1 MQIIPDIDGEE
12 LVRETNFDIAVPVH
26 VETFGGETK
35 VFAYPSVLSLCE
47 TYAARFAAD
56 LYSDAALAY
65 LADGCAEFCT
75 SLGYTKD
82 KHSAVV
88 GYNFLPQGEP
98 TCDFAFCKRIR
109 RDGKYENLTTFDLSA
124 CLAAERVIF
133 AAISEEKIVS
143 VAVACETLTA
153 ENVGN
158 SIEISTETAPD
169 FRGKGYATAC
179 VAALSAHLLS
189 RGYRALYKCR
199 RENTASARVAR
210 AAGFEKTGDFA
221 YFVYRKNR

>member
-65 LADGCAEFCT
+65 LADGCAAFCT

-153 ENVGN
+153 ENVGD

>member
-65 LADGCAEFCT
+65 LADGCAAFCT

-88 GYNFLPQGEP
+88 GYNFLPLGEP

>member
-65 LADGCAEFCT
+65 LADGCAAFCT

-143 VAVACETLTA
+143 VAVACETLMA

>member
-65 LADGCAEFCT
+65 LADGCAAFCT

-124 CLAAERVIF
+124 CLAADRVIF

>member
-47 TYAARFAAD
+47 TYAARFAAA

-65 LADGCAEFCT
+65 LADGCAAFCT

-124 CLAAERVIF
+124 CLAADRVIF

>member
-65 LADGCAEFCT
+65 LADGCAAFCT

-158 SIEISTETAPD
+158 SIEISTGTAPD

>member
-65 LADGCAEFCT
+65 LADGCAAFCT

-98 TCDFAFCKRIR
+98 TCDYSFCKRIR

>member
-1 MQIIPDIDGEE
+1 MQIIPDRDGEE
-12 LVRETNFDIAVPVH
+12 FVRETHFDIAVPVH
-26 VETFGGETK
+26 VETFGDETK
-35 VFAYPSVLSLCE
+35 VFAYPSVLPLCE

-65 LADGCAEFCT
+65 LADGCAAFCT

>member
-1 MQIIPDIDGEE
+1 MQIIPDRDGEE
-12 LVRETNFDIAVPVH
+12 FVRETHFDIAVPVH
-26 VETFGGETK
+26 VETFGDETK
-35 VFAYPSVLSLCE
+35 VFAYPSVLPLCE

-56 LYSDAALAY
+56 LYSDDALAY
-65 LADGCAEFCT
+65 LSDGCAAFCA

-82 KHSAVV
+82 RHSTVA

-98 TCDFAFCKRIR
+98 ICDYSFCKRIR

>member
-65 LADGCAEFCT
+65 LADGCAAFCT

-98 TCDFAFCKRIR
+98 TCDFAFCKRIC

>member
-65 LADGCAEFCT
+65 LADGCAAFCT

-158 SIEISTETAPD
+158 SIEISTETASD

>member
-65 LADGCAEFCT
+65 LADGCAAFCT

-109 RDGKYENLTTFDLSA
+109 RDGKYENLTIFDLSA

-133 AAISEEKIVS
+133 ASISEEKIVS

>member
-65 LADGCAEFCT
+65 LADGCAAFCT

-133 AAISEEKIVS
+133 ASISEEKIVS

-210 AAGFEKTGDFA
+210 VAGFEKTGDFA

>member
-65 LADGCAEFCT
+65 LADGCAAFCT

-98 TCDFAFCKRIR
+98 TCEFAFCKRIR

>member
-65 LADGCAEFCT
+65 LADGCAAFCT

-143 VAVACETLTA
+143 VAVTCETLTA

-221 YFVYRKNR
+221 YFVFRKNR

>member
-65 LADGCAEFCT
+65 LADGCAAFCT

-109 RDGKYENLTTFDLSA
+109 RDGKYENLTTFDLTA

-169 FRGKGYATAC
+169 FRGKGYAIAC

-189 RGYRALYKCR
+189 RGYRALYQCR
-199 RENTASARVAR
+199 RENTASARVACV
-210 AAGFEKTGDFA
+210 AGFEKTGDFA
-221 YFVYRKNR
+221 YLVYRKDR

>member
-65 LADGCAEFCT
+65 LADGCAAFCT

-153 ENVGN
+153 ENAGN

>member
-26 VETFGGETK
+26 LETFGGETK

-65 LADGCAEFCT
+65 LADGCAAFCT

-124 CLAAERVIF
+124 CLAAERVVF

>member
-65 LADGCAEFCT
+65 LADGCAAFCT

-109 RDGKYENLTTFDLSA
+109 RVGKYENLTTFDLSA

>member
-12 LVRETNFDIAVPVH
+12 LVRETNFD
-26 VETFGGETK
+26 FGGETK

-47 TYAARFAAD
+47 TYAARFEAD

-65 LADGCAEFCT
+65 LADGCAAFCT

>member
-65 LADGCAEFCT
+65 LADGCAAFCT

-124 CLAAERVIF
+124 CLAADRVIF

-189 RGYRALYKCR
+189 RVYRALYKCR

>member
-35 VFAYPSVLSLCE
+35 VFVYPSVLSLCE

-65 LADGCAEFCT
+65 LADGCAAFCT

>member
-65 LADGCAEFCT
+65 LADGCAAFCT

-199 RENTASARVAR
+199 RGNTASARVAR

>member
-35 VFAYPSVLSLCE
+35 VFTYPSVLSLCE

-65 LADGCAEFCT
+65 LADGCAAFCT

-133 AAISEEKIVS
+133 AAISEEKS
-143 VAVACETLTA
+143 
-153 ENVGN
+153 
-158 SIEISTETAPD
+158 
-169 FRGKGYATAC
+169 
-179 VAALSAHLLS
+179 
-189 RGYRALYKCR
+189 CR
-199 RENTASARVAR
+199 SPLPVRRLRQRT
-210 AAGFEKTGDFA
+210 
-221 YFVYRKNR
+221 

>member
-26 VETFGGETK
+26 VETFDGETK

-65 LADGCAEFCT
+65 LADGCAAFCT

>member
-65 LADGCAEFCT
+65 LADGCAAFCT

-98 TCDFAFCKRIR
+98 TCNFAFCKRIR

>member
-56 LYSDAALAY
+56 LYSDAAFAY
-65 LADGCAEFCT
+65 LADGCAAFCT

>member
-65 LADGCAEFCT
+65 LADGCAAFCT

-109 RDGKYENLTTFDLSA
+109 RDGKYENLTTFDISA

>member
-65 LADGCAEFCT
+65 LADGCAAFCT

-143 VAVACETLTA
+143 VAVTCETLTA

>member
-65 LADGCAEFCT
+65 LADGCAAFCT

-169 FRGKGYATAC
+169 FRGKCYATAC

>member
-47 TYAARFAAD
+47 TYAARFATD
-56 LYSDAALAY
+56 LYGDAALAY
-65 LADGCAEFCT
+65 LADGCAAFCT

-133 AAISEEKIVS
+133 AVVDNDLIVS
-143 VAVACETLTA
+143 VAVTCEALTP
-153 ENVGN
+153 ENEGGM
-158 SIEISTETAPD
+158 IEISTETAPD
-169 FRGKGYATAC
+169 FRGKSYATAC

-221 YFVYRKNR
+221 YLVYRKNR

>member
-26 VETFGGETK
+26 VETFDGETK

-65 LADGCAEFCT
+65 LADGCAAFCT

-143 VAVACETLTA
+143 VAVACETLMA

>member
-65 LADGCAEFCT
+65 LADGCAAFCT

-133 AAISEEKIVS
+133 PPISEEKIVS

>member
-56 LYSDAALAY
+56 LYSDDALAY
-65 LADGCAEFCT
+65 LADGCAAFCT

-124 CLAAERVIF
+124 CLAAERVVF